1 MDQLDGMSGHPSTR
15 SFHDPPM
22 SLNPLIR
29 GVKAGQVGGSL
40 HRRHA
45 SVAPRFMDKADEKAL
60 YFSPSRMQLGLRDA
74 VFQGGD
80 QLTSSQKNAD
90 FAALKTRNP
99 SGLTLGGVGSLR
111 AARRPQGGL
120 SGLTSPA
127 GAGLRQE
134 NYLLKMQSE
143 KRNKHN
149 FKKFSNSGFGLRH
162 NHPVFNK
169 QMLHERKPTVP
180 SLEVSIN
187 DE

>member
-1 MDQLDGMSGHPSTR
+1 
-15 SFHDPPM
+15 
-22 SLNPLIR
+22 
-29 GVKAGQVGGSL
+29 
-40 HRRHA
+40 
-45 SVAPRFMDKADEKAL
+45 
-60 YFSPSRMQLGLRDA
+60 
-74 VFQGGD
+74 
-80 QLTSSQKNAD
+80 LTSSQKHAD

-99 SGLTLGGVGSLR
+99 SGPTLGGVGSLR

-120 SGLTSPA
+120 SGLASPA

-162 NHPVFNK
+162 NFNNSK
-169 QMLHERKPTVP
+169 SPPAFAARKPTVP
-180 SLEVSIN
+180 SLDVSIN

>member
-1 MDQLDGMSGHPSTR
+1 ME
-15 SFHDPPM
+15 
-22 SLNPLIR
+22 
-29 GVKAGQVGGSL
+29 
-40 HRRHA
+40 
-45 SVAPRFMDKADEKAL
+45 KADEKAL

-74 VFQGGD
+74 IFQGGASGD

-120 SGLTSPA
+120 SGLASPA

-162 NHPVFNK
+162 NYQNNPPVFAA
-169 QMLHERKPTVP
+169 RKPTVP
-180 SLEVSIN
+180 SLDVSIN

>member
-1 MDQLDGMSGHPSTR
+1 MSGHPSTR
-15 SFHDPPM
+15 SFHEPPT
-22 SLNPLIR
+22 SLNPLIHR
-29 GVKAGQVGGSL
+29 MKAGQLGGSL

-45 SVAPRFMDKADEKAL
+45 SVAPRFMAKADEKAL

-74 VFQGGD
+74 VFHGGARNGD

-120 SGLTSPA
+120 SGLASPA

-162 NHPVFNK
+162 NHPAFAPRQPV
-169 QMLHERKPTVP
+169 VP
-180 SLEVSIN
+180 SLAVSIA
-187 DE
+187 DESQ

>member
-1 MDQLDGMSGHPSTR
+1 MSGHPSTR
-15 SFHDPPM
+15 SFHDPPT
-22 SLNPLIR
+22 SLNPLIHR
-29 GVKAGQVGGSL
+29 MKAGQLGGSL

-45 SVAPRFMDKADEKAL
+45 SVAPRFMEKADEKAL

-74 VFQGGD
+74 VFHGGASNGD

-111 AARRPQGGL
+111 AARRPPGGL
-120 SGLTSPA
+120 SGLASPA

-149 FKKFSNSGFGLRH
+149 FKQFSNSGFGLRH
-162 NHPVFNK
+162 NHPAFAPRQPVV
-169 QMLHERKPTVP
+169 PTAKLS
-180 SLEVSIN
+180 SLAVSIA